1 MSDKT
6 TTTPLPLGF
15 TRSGRVLEPLTDEE
29 AAPLIEVADKDPDG
43 EKRRSALMRLGQAGI
58 FCDMRWV
65 PSPRAATPVAGPA
78 QVIVPALAQ
87 AVKGCRE
94 GRQRHRYLPGGACKY
109 CPARDPRK
117 PQGKP
122 SLADILKAEKAAQSL
137 PESVAVSPLPVPAPD
152 SPPAGAVEEPDTS
165 AVPAIPPAESIPAET
180 AFDRMERLRYEEI
193 VREFAAN
200 PPAPAVCLKAE
211 ATPITTAVSFAEAMG
226 ELEAALS
233 PNLSGDDD
241 YAAWVVGKILDRQ
254 AQIQRV
260 EAQAREMVAQLH
272 NDLSGLAYRF
282 KAPLQEYARRL
293 IESSGR
299 KGQRSVKTLSG
310 TLGFRGGED
319 CKPTLSIADPERLR
333 EWCLEQPDAE
343 QFGAYT
349 FVPDKQKVLAWAKAT
364 GEVPRGVEAKA
375 QAEAFFVKSADGVSV
390 NLSRLSAPALPA
402 PDEQEE

>member
-1 MSDKT
+1 
-6 TTTPLPLGF
+6 
-15 TRSGRVLEPLTDEE
+15 
-29 AAPLIEVADKDPDG
+29 
-43 EKRRSALMRLGQAGI
+43 
-58 FCDMRWV
+58 MRWV
-65 PSPRAATPVAGPA
+65 PLARKPVPASEQVSCFDPVAEKAARAAQGLDEAKYEDEQRAAGK
-78 QVIVPALAQ
+78 VPCAP
-87 AVKGCRE
+87 

-117 PQGKP
+117 PQGKG

-180 AFDRMERLRYEEI
+180 DFDRMNRLRAEDI
-193 VREFAAN
+193 VRSMLAEL
-200 PPAPAVCLKAE
+200 PAPAASIA
-211 ATPITTAVSFAEAMG
+211 ATEVTSPVAVAPESFEQAMIG
-226 ELEAALS
+226 LEAAVG
-233 PNLSGDDD
+233 PAPSGDDGM
-241 YAAWVVGKILDRQ
+241 AAWVVGKILDRQ

-293 IESSGR
+293 IEASGR

-319 CKPTLSIADPERLR
+319 CKPTLSVADPERLR

-375 QAEAFFVKSADGVSV
+375 QPEAFYVKSADGVSV
-390 NLSRLSAPALPA
+390 NLSKLSAPALPA
-402 PDEQEE
+402 PDEDEGDE